1 MTASIALLPPEKL
14 MPPELVPYAKEID
27 EFKAITGVRL
37 FFPPIGIGGC
47 GVVLAAEDPQGA
59 ELAVKVI
66 IADSDAMRD
75 QARREADILA
85 SVQHTAALGGDGLIW
100 HTSRQAHRQKVD
112 LFFLAMEFVQGDTLA
127 EHLTSHGP
135 LSESVALEWTID
147 LAGALAALHRQKII
161 HRDVKPDN
169 IVLAPLGR
177 GYQPI
182 LVDYGIAKVGN
193 HTARGAK
200 AATDGY
206 APPEQYKGGTDQRS
220 DGYALGATLYEM
232 VTGRTPPKATK
243 RDASV
248 ALEPRQL
255 NPALS
260 QDLELVIQVATAYEP
275 DHRFPTM
282 RAMQDALRLVQSGDH
297 AALLSVLRTTGL
309 VTPISSGPLPL
320 GVSGGGSIPQLPP
333 LPMKQPTPKP
343 PPSAPLA
350 APAAR
355 APVVVAAAPSFTRKM
370 RATCPYCSSQC
381 PLDAAFCDACGY
393 ALSAYALGS
402 AAGAVLLPPDAAT
415 AAGFRTPGPQF
426 LSLLLG
432 EQIVLGGPALAAWEK
447 ILLLLG
453 YWLLLASLALG
464 GRALGLTLANAQGFA
479 SGCLL
484 FFFLLIPL
492 FGKIVWGWKRLVL
505 TRRGQ
510 VRALRRGAA
519 MFFSLL
525 AIGAVLAWC
534 VAEVRAG
541 QPLWALDGPGVGL
554 LLSAS
559 LGGCAYLLIKALLA

>member
-1 MTASIALLPPEKL
+1 MTASVALLPPEKL
-14 MPPELVPYAKEID
+14 MPPELVPYAKEIN

-37 FFPPIGIGGC
+37 FFPPIGIGGG
-47 GVVLAAEDPQGA
+47 GVVLAAEDPEGA

-66 IADSDAMRD
+66 IADNDAMRD

-100 HTSRQAHRQKVD
+100 QTSRQTNRQKVD
-112 LFFLAMEFVQGDTLA
+112 LFFLAMEFVQGETLA
-127 EHLTSHGP
+127 EHLAQHGL
-135 LSESVALEWTID
+135 LSERVALEWAID

-161 HRDVKPDN
+161 HRDIKPDN
-169 IVLAPLGR
+169 IILAPLGR

-182 LVDYGIAKVGN
+182 VVDYGIAKVGN

-243 RDASV
+243 RDAS
-248 ALEPRQL
+248 APLEPRQL
-255 NPALS
+255 NPAIS
-260 QDLELVIQVATAYEP
+260 PDLELVIQVATAYEP

-297 AALLSVLRTTGL
+297 SALLSVLRATGL
-309 VTPISSGPLPL
+309 VPPISSGPLPL

-343 PPSAPLA
+343 APATPPAAA
-350 APAAR
+350 APA
-355 APVVVAAAPSFTRKM
+355 PVVAAAAPSVTRKV
-370 RATCPYCSSQC
+370 RDTCPHCSSASL
-381 PLDAAFCDACGY
+381 PGAAFCDACGY
-393 ALSAYALGS
+393 ALSASAQGY
-402 AAGAVLLPPDAAT
+402 AAGAVPAPADAVAD
-415 AAGFRTPGPQF
+415 AGFCTPGPQF

-432 EQIVLGGPALAAWEK
+432 EQIILGGPALAAWEK
-447 ILLLLG
+447 VLLLIA

-464 GRALGLTLANAQGFA
+464 GRALSLTLAAAQA
-479 SGCLL
+479 VAVGCVLC
-484 FFFLLIPL
+484 FWLLIPL
-492 FGKIVWGWKRLVL
+492 FGKIIWGWKRLII

-510 VRALRRGAA
+510 VRTWQRGAA
-519 MFFSLL
+519 IFFSLL
-525 AIGAVLAWC
+525 ALGAALAWC
-534 VAEVRAG
+534 VAEVLAG
-541 QPLWALDGPGVGL
+541 QPLWALDGPGLGL

-559 LGGCAYLLIKALLA
+559 LAGCAYLLIRALLA